1 MLAAL
6 PQPTEK
12 TANGLLAAGT
22 ASLLGFTTLLIE
34 QAQQL
39 DATNGSLSVNER
51 IEYNVG
57 VNVPYCQVKI
67 ANLNNEP

>member
-1 MLAAL
+1 
-6 PQPTEK
+6 
-12 TANGLLAAGT
+12 
-22 ASLLGFTTLLIE
+22 LLIE

-67 ANLNNEP
+67 AKLNNEP